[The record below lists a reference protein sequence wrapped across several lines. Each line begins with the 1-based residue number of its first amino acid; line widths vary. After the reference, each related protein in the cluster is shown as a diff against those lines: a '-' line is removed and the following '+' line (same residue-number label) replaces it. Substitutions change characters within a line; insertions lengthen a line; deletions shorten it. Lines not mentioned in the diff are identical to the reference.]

1 MTAPQPQDQP
11 EPDRTSRGPDPVPGA
26 VPGEPVRPDSGDG
39 TGAAGTEADT
49 GRDAPAGAPVQ
60 EARSAPGGGRAA
72 DDGAEPGERNTATG
86 PDGRDGTAP
95 GAGVPGGTA
104 PGTGSPD
111 GGPPAE
117 DVPAEAAPAGAPGS
131 RTGSGSGAPRGGEP
145 LDAATR
151 ATRSLQGLSTELTA
165 RVPQLLEAMR
175 SIGTG
180 LELHTT
186 LDRICETAA
195 ELAQARYAAIGVVDE
210 EGRGLSDFVTHGVSD
225 ETARLI
231 GHRPD
236 GHRGLLGA
244 LIHDPAPVVLAD
256 LTTDPR
262 SAGFPPN
269 HPPMRTFLG
278 VPIRVQGQIF
288 GNLYLA
294 EKAGGAAFNDY
305 DLHMVRVLA
314 TEAGIAIG
322 NARLYDA
329 ARQRER
335 WIDGS
340 VAVTTALL
348 SGGDAEDAL
357 AVVAEQARRLADAA
371 AGVVLLPAE
380 EGGLEIVAVASDEP
394 TTTLGRVI
402 PADSPL
408 TDGLMAGEPVFV
420 TDPATDPR
428 VRDGAMARYGPSM
441 VLPLQSGGRVLGALA
456 TPRARGARQ
465 FTETERTLATQFA
478 SQAALALIMAEA
490 QRDRERLAVF
500 EDRDRIARDLHD
512 LVIQRLFATGMMLES
527 AQRRSRVPAVQEG
540 VGKAVDELDVTIQE
554 IRTAIFAL
562 QQGPAEAPSGLRTRV
577 LREINM
583 AAVPLGF
590 KPGHRFLGP
599 VDSLVGELT
608 GKNLIAALRE
618 ALSNAFRHADASRI
632 EVVVD
637 ATVKLPDGADGVRL
651 TVADDGVGI
660 PEGGRRSGLR
670 NLARRAESLGGSST
684 CGPGLGEN
692 GRGTTVR
699 WEAPL

>member
-1 MTAPQPQDQP
+1 MTAPESQDPRDPQD
-11 EPDRTSRGPDPVPGA
+11 
-26 VPGEPVRPDSGDG
+26 
-39 TGAAGTEADT
+39 
-49 GRDAPAGAPVQ
+49 
-60 EARSAPGGGRAA
+60 
-72 DDGAEPGERNTATG
+72 
-86 PDGRDGTAP
+86 
-95 GAGVPGGTA
+95 
-104 PGTGSPD
+104 
-111 GGPPAE
+111 
-117 DVPAEAAPAGAPGS
+117 
-131 RTGSGSGAPRGGEP
+131 P
-145 LDAATR
+145 LDAATS

-175 SIGTG
+175 SVGTG
-180 LELHTT
+180 LELHST

-195 ELAQARYAAIGVVDE
+195 ELADARYAAIGVVDE
-210 EGRGLSDFVTHGVSD
+210 EGRGLSDFVTHGVGED
-225 ETARLI
+225 VARRI

-244 LIHDPAPVVLAD
+244 LIHDPAPVRLAD
-256 LTTDPR
+256 LTSDPR
-262 SAGFPPN
+262 SAGFPSG

-278 VPIRVQGQIF
+278 VPIRVQGEIF

-294 EKAGGAAFNDY
+294 EKRGGAEFNDY

-322 NARLYDA
+322 NARLYEA

-357 AVVAEQARRLADAA
+357 TVVAEQARRLADSA
-371 AGVVLLPAE
+371 AGIVLLPAE
-380 EGGLEIVAVASDEP
+380 EGGLEIVAVAADHPATS
-394 TTTLGRVI
+394 LGTVI
-402 PADSPL
+402 PPKSPAIASL
-408 TDGLMAGEPVFV
+408 LAGEPVFV
-420 TDPATDPR
+420 TDSATDPR
-428 VRDGAMARYGPSM
+428 VLTTAAGRYGPSM
-441 VLPLQSGGRVLGALA
+441 MLPLQSGGRVLGALA
-456 TPRARGARQ
+456 TPRARGARP
-465 FTETERTLATQFA
+465 FTEAERTLATQFA

-490 QRDRERLAVF
+490 QRDRERLAVY

-512 LVIQRLFATGMMLES
+512 LVIQRLFATGMMLEG
-527 AQRRSRVPAVQEG
+527 AQRRSVVPAVQDG

-590 KPGHRFLGP
+590 KPGHRFLGT
-599 VDSLVGELT
+599 VDSTVGELT

-618 ALSNAFRHADASRI
+618 ALSNAFRHAEASRI

-637 ATVKLPDGADGVRL
+637 ATVTLPDGSDGVRL

-660 PEGGRRSGLR
+660 PAGGRRSGLR
-670 NLARRAESLGGSST
+670 NLARRAEALGGSST
-684 CGPGLGEN
+684 CGPGIGED
-692 GRGTTVR
+692 GQGTTVC

>member
-1 MTAPQPQDQP
+1 MSAQQEPPVPPEPSALHGAPAPQ
-11 EPDRTSRGPDPVPGA
+11 
-26 VPGEPVRPDSGDG
+26 DSL
-39 TGAAGTEADT
+39 A
-49 GRDAPAGAPVQ
+49 
-60 EARSAPGGGRAA
+60 
-72 DDGAEPGERNTATG
+72 
-86 PDGRDGTAP
+86 
-95 GAGVPGGTA
+95 
-104 PGTGSPD
+104 
-111 GGPPAE
+111 
-117 DVPAEAAPAGAPGS
+117 
-131 RTGSGSGAPRGGEP
+131 
-145 LDAATR
+145 AATE

-175 SIGTG
+175 SVGTG

-195 ELAQARYAAIGVVDE
+195 ELADARYAAIGVVDD
-210 EGRGLSDFVTHGVSD
+210 EGDGLSDFVTYGVNAA
-225 ETARLI
+225 EAAAI
-231 GHRPD
+231 GQLPA
-236 GHRGLLGA
+236 GHKGLLGA
-244 LIHDPAPVVLAD
+244 LIADPEPVRLAD
-256 LTTDPR
+256 LTADPR
-262 SAGFPPN
+262 FEGFPPH

-278 VPIRVQGQIF
+278 VPIRVQGKIF

-294 EKAGGAAFNDY
+294 EKNGAVEFNDY
-305 DLHMVRVLA
+305 DLHMLRVLA

-322 NARLYDA
+322 NARLYEA

-348 SGGDAEDAL
+348 SGEGADDAL
-357 AVVAEQARRLADAA
+357 TVVAEQARRLADSA
-371 AGVVLLPAE
+371 AGMVLLPAD
-380 EGGLEIVAVASDEP
+380 EGGLEIAAVSADNPGES
-394 TTTLGRVI
+394 LGQVI
-402 PADSPL
+402 PGESPIVAL
-408 TDGLMAGEPVFV
+408 LLDGEAVFV
-420 TDPATDPR
+420 QDSATDPR
-428 VRDGAMARYGPSM
+428 MITRLSERYGPSM
-441 VLPLQSGGRVLGALA
+441 LLPLRSGGRVLGALA
-456 TPRARGARQ
+456 TPRDRGQKQ
-465 FTETERTLATQFA
+465 FTEAERTLATQFA
-478 SQAALALIMAEA
+478 SQAALALMMAES
-490 QRDRERLAVF
+490 QRDRERLAVY

-527 AQRRSRVPAVQEG
+527 AQRRSVVPEVQVG

-583 AAVPLGF
+583 ASVPLGF
-590 KPGHRFLGP
+590 KPAHRFVGP
-599 VDSLVGELT
+599 VDALVGELT

-637 ATVKLPDGADGVRL
+637 ATATLADGRRAVRL

-670 NLARRAESLGGSST
+670 NLARRAEALGGSSAY
-684 CGPGLGEN
+684 GPGLGDG
-692 GRGTTVR
+692 GRGTAVV

>member
-1 MTAPQPQDQP
+1 MTAAAT
-11 EPDRTSRGPDPVPGA
+11 PDSPDPLV
-26 VPGEPVRPDSGDG
+26 
-39 TGAAGTEADT
+39 
-49 GRDAPAGAPVQ
+49 
-60 EARSAPGGGRAA
+60 
-72 DDGAEPGERNTATG
+72 
-86 PDGRDGTAP
+86 
-95 GAGVPGGTA
+95 
-104 PGTGSPD
+104 
-111 GGPPAE
+111 
-117 DVPAEAAPAGAPGS
+117 
-131 RTGSGSGAPRGGEP
+131 
-145 LDAATR
+145 AATE

-175 SIGTG
+175 SVGTG

-195 ELAQARYAAIGVVDE
+195 ELAAARYAAIGVVDE
-210 EGRGLSDFVTHGVSD
+210 EGKGLSDFVTYGVGED
-225 ETARLI
+225 VARRI

-236 GHRGLLGA
+236 GHAGLLGA
-244 LIHDPAPVVLAD
+244 LIREPRTIRLAD
-256 LTTDPR
+256 LSTDPR
-262 SAGFPPN
+262 SAGFPPG
-269 HPPMRTFLG
+269 HPVMRSFLG
-278 VPIRVQGQIF
+278 VPIRVQGEIF

-294 EKAGGAAFNDY
+294 EKRSGEEFNDY
-305 DLHMVRVLA
+305 DEHMVRVLA

-322 NARLYDA
+322 NARLYEA

-348 SGGDAEDAL
+348 SGGDADDAL
-357 AVVAEQARRLADAA
+357 AVVAEQARRLADAD
-371 AGVVLLPAE
+371 AGIVLLPAE
-380 EGGLEIVAVASDEP
+380 DGGLEIVAVSSARP
-394 TTTLGRVI
+394 TKSLGMVI
-402 PADSPL
+402 PPESRVVEL
-408 TDGLMAGEPVFV
+408 LLEGEAVFV
-420 TDPATDPR
+420 QDASSDPR
-428 VRDGAMARYGPSM
+428 MISRLTSAYGPSM
-441 VLPLQSGGRVLGALA
+441 LLPLQSGGRVLGALA
-456 TPRARGARQ
+456 MPRARGARP
-465 FTETERTLATQFA
+465 FSEAERTLATQFA
-478 SQAALALIMAEA
+478 SQAALALMMAEA

-527 AQRRSRVPAVQEG
+527 AQRKAIVPAVQEG

-590 KPGHRFLGP
+590 KPAHRFLGAI
-599 VDSLVGELT
+599 DATVGELT

-618 ALSNAFRHADASRI
+618 ALSNAFRHSSASRI

-637 ATVKLPDGADGVRL
+637 ATVTLPDGSPGVRL
-651 TVADDGVGI
+651 TVGDDGVGM

-670 NLARRAESLGGSST
+670 NLARRAESLGGASW
-684 CGPGLGEN
+684 CGPGLAEDG
-692 GRGTTVR
+692 GGTSVV

>member
-1 MTAPQPQDQP
+1 MTAAAT
-11 EPDRTSRGPDPVPGA
+11 PDSPDPLV
-26 VPGEPVRPDSGDG
+26 
-39 TGAAGTEADT
+39 
-49 GRDAPAGAPVQ
+49 
-60 EARSAPGGGRAA
+60 
-72 DDGAEPGERNTATG
+72 
-86 PDGRDGTAP
+86 
-95 GAGVPGGTA
+95 
-104 PGTGSPD
+104 
-111 GGPPAE
+111 
-117 DVPAEAAPAGAPGS
+117 
-131 RTGSGSGAPRGGEP
+131 
-145 LDAATR
+145 AATE

-175 SIGTG
+175 SVGTG

-195 ELAQARYAAIGVVDE
+195 ELAAARYAAIGVVDE
-210 EGRGLSDFVTHGVSD
+210 EGKGLSDFVTYGVSED
-225 ETARLI
+225 VARRI

-236 GHRGLLGA
+236 GHAGLLGA
-244 LIHDPAPVVLAD
+244 LIREPRTIRLAD
-256 LTTDPR
+256 LSTDPR
-262 SAGFPPN
+262 SAGFPPG
-269 HPPMRTFLG
+269 HPVMRTFLG
-278 VPIRVQGQIF
+278 VPIRVQGEIF

-294 EKAGGAAFNDY
+294 EKRNGEEFNDY
-305 DLHMVRVLA
+305 DEHMVRVLA

-322 NARLYDA
+322 NARLYEA

-348 SGGDAEDAL
+348 SGGDADDAL
-357 AVVAEQARRLADAA
+357 SVVAEQARRLADAD
-371 AGVVLLPAE
+371 AGIVLLPAE
-380 EGGLEIVAVASDEP
+380 DGGLEIVAVSSARP
-394 TTTLGRVI
+394 TKSLGMVI
-402 PADSPL
+402 PPESRVVEL
-408 TDGLMAGEPVFV
+408 LLDGEAVFV
-420 TDPATDPR
+420 QDASSDPR
-428 VRDGAMARYGPSM
+428 MISRLTSAYGPSM
-441 VLPLQSGGRVLGALA
+441 LLPLQSGGRVLGALA
-456 TPRARGARQ
+456 MPRARGARP
-465 FTETERTLATQFA
+465 FSETERTLATQFA
-478 SQAALALIMAEA
+478 SQAALALMMAEA

-527 AQRRSRVPAVQEG
+527 AQRKAIVPAVQEG

-590 KPGHRFLGP
+590 KPAHRFLGAI
-599 VDSLVGELT
+599 DATVGELT

-618 ALSNAFRHADASRI
+618 ALSNAFRHASASRI

-637 ATVKLPDGADGVRL
+637 ATVTLPDGSPGVRL
-651 TVADDGVGI
+651 TVADDGVGL

-670 NLARRAESLGGSST
+670 NLARRAESLGGASW
-684 CGPGLGEN
+684 CGPGLAEDG
-692 GRGTTVR
+692 GGTSVV